1 MRVSLGA
8 GLALALV
15 GCASAGGAR
24 DERVRVV
31 RGSELAHVMAAVL
44 DSVSAVGARLVE
56 ARRVGDG
63 GALVRGEASVS
74 GQPPLT
80 LVLEVAVSPVES
92 GIRVSVGADRPD
104 PTLRGGSPVPAAEGQ

>member
-1 MRVSLGA
+1 VRVLLGA
-8 GLALALV
+8 GLARALPV
-15 GCASAGGAR
+15 YGSGGGAR

-31 RGSELAHVMAAVL
+31 RESEPAPVMAAGF

-63 GALVRGEASVS
+63 GALVRGEARVS

-80 LVLEVAVSPVES
+80 LVLEVAVSPVE
-92 GIRVSVGADRPD
+92 GLIA
-104 PTLRGGSPVPAAEGQ
+104 